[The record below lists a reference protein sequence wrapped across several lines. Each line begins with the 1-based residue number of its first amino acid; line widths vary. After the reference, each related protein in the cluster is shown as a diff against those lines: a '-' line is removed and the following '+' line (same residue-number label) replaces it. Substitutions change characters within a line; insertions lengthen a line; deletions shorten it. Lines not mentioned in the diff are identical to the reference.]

1 MFLALWMAQLVSNV
15 GTWMQNVAA
24 VWLMGTLGGG
34 ALLVALVQ
42 TATSLPVFLVGVP
55 AGALA
60 DIVDRRRLLLWT
72 QALMLVAAGAL
83 AVLAGLGVMTPA
95 VLLLLT
101 FVLGV
106 GSALNMPAWQ
116 AIQPELVPPEEFA
129 EAVALNGVN
138 VNVGRALGPA
148 IGGAVVATLGPTA
161 VFVVNA
167 LSFVA
172 VMVALARWQPSPHQ
186 SSTPPETL
194 VGAIRAG
201 FRYGRHS
208 RAFRSVLTRTAL
220 FVVPASAVVAGVRL
234 ARIRERLTIDATIAA
249 STGVMAVVC
258 LLMSSSRSTAVV
270 GVAFALGGAGWV
282 AALSTVNVA
291 AQGAV
296 PEWVRARA
304 AWGLYLLVFQ
314 GGVAAGSALWGGLAT
329 VSVSSALAVTASAF
343 ACGLVVAR
351 RWPLLD
357 FERLDLS
364 PSPVWPAP
372 VVVVEPRPGSG
383 PVLVTLAYRVDA
395 PDVEAFLDAM
405 TNVRRVRRRTG
416 AHSWPCT
423 ATPQTPTASSR
434 PSSSVPGRNTCASI
448 SGSPPPTRPRWPSP
462 APTCASAHRSPTTS
476 RPTDSSRQLALV
488 WERRGAQRATESPRC
503 HREDGERMPARWRG
517 RSITGNHGPRA
528 LEASGQIGARG
539 EGRDEALVVH
549 SLSILSGR
557 PPRTNPAVARVLT
570 SCPARRV
577 RRLHP
582 RGCTEAGVS
591 NAQRT
596 PYPSGDREAWSAATK
611 AGNAAHTPASS

>member
-83 AVLAGLGVMTPA
+83 AVLAGVGVMTPV

-116 AIQPELVPPEEFA
+116 AIQPELVPPGEFA

-148 IGGAVVATLGPTA
+148 IGGALVATVGPTA

-186 SSTPPETL
+186 SGTPPETL

-201 FRYGRHS
+201 LRYGRHS
-208 RAFRSVLTRTAL
+208 RAFRSVLIRTAL
-220 FVVPASAVVAGVRL
+220 FVVPASAVLALLPVVARGPLHLGAGGFGALLAAFGAGAILAGVRL
-234 ARIRERLTIDATIAA
+234 SRIRERLTIDATIAA

-258 LLMSSSRSTAVV
+258 LLMAFSGSTAVV
-270 GVAFALGGAGWV
+270 AVALVLGGAGWV
-282 AALSTVNVA
+282 AALSTLNVA

-296 PEWVRARA
+296 PEWVRARGM
-304 AWGLYLLVFQ
+304 GLYLLVFQ

-329 VSVSSALAVTASAF
+329 ASVSWALAVTASAF
-343 ACGLVVAR
+343 AGGLLVAR
-351 RWPLLD
+351 RCPLLD

-364 PSPVWPAP
+364 PSPVWPEP

-383 PVLVTLAYRVDA
+383 PVLVTLAYRVDP
-395 PDVEAFLDAM
+395 PDVDAFLDAM
-405 TNVRRVRRRTG
+405 TSVRRVRRRTG
-416 AHSWPCT
+416 AHSWAMYRDTSDPDGFLETFVVGSWEEHLRQHQRVT
-423 ATPQTPTASSR
+423 AT
-434 PSSSVPGRNTCASI
+434 
-448 SGSPPPTRPRWPSP
+448 
-462 APTCASAHRSPTTS
+462 
-476 RPTDSSRQLALV
+476 
-488 WERRGAQRATESPRC
+488 
-503 HREDGERMPARWRG
+503 
-517 RSITGNHGPRA
+517 
-528 LEASGQIGARG
+528 
-539 EGRDEALVVH
+539 DEAQMALARPY
-549 SLSILSGR
+549 LRSG
-557 PPRTNPAVARVLT
+557 PQIT
-570 SCPARRV
+570 
-577 RRLHP
+577 HY
-582 RGCTEAGVS
+582 VS
-591 NAQRT
+591 A
-596 PYPSGDREAWSAATK
+596 Y
-611 AGNAAHTPASS
+611 